1 MANGRSG
8 APTYAL
14 LINKACKLSHNR
26 GFATVL
32 ASLLGDDFADI
43 WAAWETF
50 CALWETFLG
59 KDDWPFQI
67 DHTAPLGPEDPA

>member
-8 APTYAL
+8 APTFAL

-26 GFATVL
+26 GFTAVL
-32 ASLLGDDFADI
+32 QELLGADFADI
-43 WAAWETF
+43 WAAWQTF

-59 KDDWPFQI
+59 QDDYPFETDFTSPI
-67 DHTAPLGPEDPA
+67 GPGDPS